1 MKRRFA
7 ATKRR
12 FVFLNRR
19 FIFAKRRVGEC
30 HLEQRLQN
38 RLSIWTS
45 VTGYSTSKLWKR
57 DCSPPKGQKPKL
69 AQERRFCPFEIIKQ
83 VLQFG
88 NGDKTK
94 RGKPFGLPL
103 VTTAG
108 FKPATSW
115 AVIRDS
121 IQLSYVA
128 LIAFATAKV
137 RLFLKPAKKMSFF
150 FVFFVCFG
158 SLMLLFALHRPLC
171 AGVQPPFQIPFRS
184 ELCRFGS
191 L

>member
-1 MKRRFA
+1 MERRFA

-38 RLSIWTS
+38 RLAIWTS

-88 NGDKTK
+88 RGDKTK

-150 FVFFVCFG
+150 FVFFVCSGDCQASFCT
-158 SLMLLFALHRPLC
+158 P
-171 AGVQPPFQIPFRS
+171 
-184 ELCRFGS
+184 
-191 L
+191 

>member
-1 MKRRFA
+1 MKRRIGR
-7 ATKRR
+7 TIRR

-19 FIFAKRRVGEC
+19 FIWAKRRVGEC

-38 RLSIWTS
+38 RLAIWTS
-45 VTGYSTSKLWKR
+45 VTRYSTSKLWKR

-88 NGDKTK
+88 RGDKTK

-150 FVFFVCFG
+150 FVFFC
-158 SLMLLFALHRPLC
+158 LFWVSHASFCTP
-171 AGVQPPFQIPFRS
+171 
-184 ELCRFGS
+184 
-191 L
+191 